1 MIIYT
6 EIQLVKTPDDQ
17 GGHILAEHIGGVEG
31 ELGDFRHACAES
43 LLNFELSTWSLVPA
57 GIVRKYTCIPG
68 SSWDCV
74 SFEIS
79 IANEGLSLF
88 GKNNDH
94 QNCNM
99 QAVVLQTA
107 PNL

>member
-43 LLNFELSTWSLVPA
+43 LLNFELST
-57 GIVRKYTCIPG
+57 
-68 SSWDCV
+68 
-74 SFEIS
+74 
-79 IANEGLSLF
+79 
-88 GKNNDH
+88 
-94 QNCNM
+94 
-99 QAVVLQTA
+99 
-107 PNL
+107 